1 MLVCDSDL
9 LRLNDNTV
17 WALQNVHFKFVCEF
31 ELWVYT
37 IQCTRMSTLPLNW
50 VNCMQ
55 YVKKIFKKNSSV
67 VSVIFFYM
75 GDFSMANFY
84 TGYFFTNNFFYT
96 CTFEYGHFSLFTNS
110 LVLVLLCQKTSY
122 SLGGSKIFLYSFLL
136 TCSVCLRV
144 IYTCAYVW
152 FIRVPTCDLYVCLRV
167 IYITVSTVMFSYSY
181 DVYAVCACV

>member
-1 MLVCDSDL
+1 
-9 LRLNDNTV
+9 
-17 WALQNVHFKFVCEF
+17 
-31 ELWVYT
+31 
-37 IQCTRMSTLPLNW
+37 
-50 VNCMQ
+50 MQ

-75 GDFSMANFY
+75 GDFTMANFY

-122 SLGGSKIFLYSFLL
+122 SLGGSMIFLYSFLL

-144 IYTCAYVW
+144 IY
-152 FIRVPTCDLYVCLRV
+152 
-167 IYITVSTVMFSYSY
+167 ITVSTIIFSYSY